1 MMPYKLEP
9 SECADY
15 TTEDNIE
22 ALDRYNAQ
30 EEAERDPVYWITSAG
45 SLLSNIQQGY
55 PGSISEVQDML
66 TKALK
71 LMEK

>member
-1 MMPYKLEP
+1 MPYKLEP

-15 TTEDNIE
+15 TPEDNIN

-30 EEAERDPVYWITSAG
+30 QEAEQDPIYWITSAG
-45 SLLSNIQQGY
+45 SLLNNIQKGY
-55 PGSISEVQDML
+55 PGSIDEAQDML
-66 TKALK
+66 TKAIK